1 MQSNLSISK
10 ELADISKLDRQGVV
24 ACYLGINNWR
34 EQLLRE
40 LQELNEVREI
50 RVSEGSK
57 IREFNRLDALPKESL
72 LRLIAETF
80 LTQKFSFQ
88 VNFDT
93 IYHVVDDAN
102 TQHRNQKF
110 HFDTIPCVKLIL
122 NLDVEQSSVTEFIP
136 GSHRKVWPRINGIL
150 FKYSRGRLK
159 LASKGTEFLPGHKK
173 LIAKEKLSFYEEDGS
188 IFLTNIYHRAGT
200 KVIKGRQI
208 VIITLRIK

>member
-10 ELADISKLDRQGVV
+10 ELADISELDRQGVV

-40 LQELNEVREI
+40 LQELDEVREI

-122 NLDVEQSSVTEFIP
+122 NLDVEQCSVTEFIP
-136 GSHRKVWPRINGIL
+136 YSHRQLWPKLNGIL
-150 FKYSRGRLK
+150 FKYSRGRIT

-173 LIAKEKLSFYEEDGS
+173 LIAKEKISFFEEDGS
-188 IFLTNIYHRAGT
+188 MFLTNTYHRAGT
-200 KVIKGRQI
+200 KVLAGRQI